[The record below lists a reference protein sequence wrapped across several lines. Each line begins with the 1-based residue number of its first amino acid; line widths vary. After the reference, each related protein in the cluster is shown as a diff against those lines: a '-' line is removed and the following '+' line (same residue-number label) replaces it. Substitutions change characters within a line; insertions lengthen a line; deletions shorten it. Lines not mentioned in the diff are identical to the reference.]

1 MRSLVLGRSTRPRL
15 IRTLVLGQ
23 STQPRLIRTL
33 VLGRSTRP
41 RLMRT
46 LVLGRSTRPRLIRTL
61 VLGRSTRPGSS
72 MRSLLDQGASR
83 RAQSRSGRANS
94 RSFFSFLINFGQ
106 VRRGAL
112 AHTCLD
118 LVVYLVPSIIPL
130 SNLHWGRVA
139 N

>member
-1 MRSLVLGRSTRPRL
+1 M
-15 IRTLVLGQ
+15 
-23 STQPRLIRTL
+23 RTL

-94 RSFFSFLINFGQ
+94 RSFFSFPFFPIFSFSHFTLTIKSGSQSLHSAVPAIIGRAISKYFFKMLNNSSPTYRQ
-106 VRRGAL
+106 KVP
-112 AHTCLD
+112 
-118 LVVYLVPSIIPL
+118 YL
-130 SNLHWGRVA
+130 
-139 N
+139 